1 MNKLGK
7 EELKKINGGA
17 GMTAAMLNAMIRA
30 VSTMFTVGQAIGSA
44 IRRATGRN
52 YCWPKKSGK
61 QKLPDF

>member
-52 YCWPKKSGK
+52 YC
-61 QKLPDF
+61 